1 MKKIQKGFTLLELLV
16 VIAII
21 GIMASVGMAALS
33 SSKGKGDDAAVR
45 SNLSSLRSQA
55 ELYHVNHK
63 KYGFN
68 VSDVTDCITTTTFIA
83 STTGQGAG
91 SKITTD
97 LIKNA
102 RGSANVRCAVATS
115 GSTWAISA
123 LLTNGGYVC
132 AHAAD
137 QSIIASTTGTLVNS
151 ISNNACVR

>member
-1 MKKIQKGFTLLELLV
+1 MDNIKKGFTLLELLV

-33 SSKGKGDDAAVR
+33 TSKGKGDDAAVR
-45 SNLSSLRSQA
+45 SNLNSLRSQA

-68 VSDVTDCITTTTFIA
+68 TSDVTDCTTITTFIA

-91 SKITTD
+91 SKITAD
-97 LIKNA
+97 LMKNA
-102 RGSANVRCAVATS
+102 RGSANVRCAIASS
-115 GSTWAISA
+115 GSTWAVSA
-123 LLTNGGYVC
+123 QLTNGGYVC
-132 AHAAD
+132 AHATD

-151 ISNNACVR
+151 ISNNACIR

>member
-1 MKKIQKGFTLLELLV
+1 MKKLQKGFTLIELLV

-21 GIMASVGMAALS
+21 GVLATVGMVALN

-45 SNLSSLRSQA
+45 SNLHSLRSQA
-55 ELYHVNHK
+55 EIFYLNHK

-91 SKITTD
+91 SKITAN

-102 RGSANVRCAVATS
+102 RGSANVRCAAAA
-115 GSTWAISA
+115 GGGTWAVSA
-123 LLTNGGYVC
+123 LLANGGYVC
-132 AHAAD
+132 AHGTD
-137 QSIIASTTGTLVNS
+137 QSVIASTTGTLVNS